1 MRREL
6 AGEKR
11 VSGTLTDERNA
22 LKEKVQAL
30 ERETAATKSEVM
42 MTKVCAVS
50 HNLLAPSPTISL
62 RRLPQSPCAI
72 SHNLLLI
79 WPPMTSQRCYF
90 HCPWAGRPPHLLTSP
105 YLITLLLTC
114 PPHDTSLGDTPVGQD
129 ALDKMTEKEA
139 AALEQGKQSHLKF
152 SEVQIKLT
160 QVHPLLPRPPISHPL
175 P

>member
-42 MTKVCAVS
+42 MTKVCAIS

-62 RRLPQSPCAI
+62 RHLPQSSPYMA
-72 SHNLLLI
+72 SHDLPAMLFPL
-79 WPPMTSQRCYF
+79 PLDRTP
-90 HCPWAGRPPHLLTSP
+90 LLTSSP
-105 YLITLLLTC
+105 HHTLSPC
-114 PPHDTSLGDTPVGQD
+114 C
-129 ALDKMTEKEA
+129 
-139 AALEQGKQSHLKF
+139 
-152 SEVQIKLT
+152 
-160 QVHPLLPRPPISHPL
+160 
-175 P
+175 